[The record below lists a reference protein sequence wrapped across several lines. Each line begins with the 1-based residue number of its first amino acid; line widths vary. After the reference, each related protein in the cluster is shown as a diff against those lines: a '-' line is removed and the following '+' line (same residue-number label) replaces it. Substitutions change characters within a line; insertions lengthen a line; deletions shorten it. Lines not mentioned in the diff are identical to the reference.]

1 MQYFTRC
8 KRDLSS
14 FWKKKIWQQLV
25 LLQWSRSMLRRC
37 HIFWT
42 GEVNPD
48 SGKGSL
54 YNNRISTPAKE
65 VEKIPVQK
73 NLFEEEEKRFP
84 IEEKNTKAEEIL
96 RPAVS
101 VASIP
106 TAKGKKV
113 KRIILFFEDGSF
125 EDYEK
130 WGYLHIA
137 FRQPHFWFEVFISVR

>member
-1 MQYFTRC
+1 MTGY
-8 KRDLSS
+8 SS
-14 FWKKKIWQQLV
+14 AILV
-25 LLQWSRSMLRRC
+25 SSSTIEANIRISIGERSAFRAVSYTHL
-37 HIFWT
+37 
-42 GEVNPD
+42 

-54 YNNRISTPAKE
+54 DNNRISTPAKE

-130 WGYLHIA
+130 
-137 FRQPHFWFEVFISVR
+137 